1 MDDKVATAAYSL
13 EHFYHGPLAS
23 ESQQQ
28 GDARLLAASPGVIPA
43 HIADALRH
51 ASIMPAAGLAAWAL
65 VRGQASPFIMAQAA
79 AAENGVPLRH
89 YILFSSDVLRAL
101 GGNLQTLFTLIE
113 PQMPRFAAA
122 GRSLGLIRLAD
133 VSAPSPAAQEEA
145 MLGLM
150 TFTRDRLDVIE
161 ALLAAIIR
169 GVTVAVRGAP
179 FDLAPRTAFIE
190 GLLALLPAPA
200 RFGVTFT
207 THYTPG
213 IEAQIVFCDGAAPH
227 DLPPEPVLIYDWKT
241 AQVSGHRVEDDYSRF
256 IKSQLRLDTR
266 LVIEQTEALTPV
278 AGWRIRRGDALGDAL
293 KVAARRLRVDHA
305 LLNHLPVQASEV
317 ARILAED
324 PTLTDSLRAVYI
336 QHLLAFSLAL
346 DEEEENS
353 DLLLIVARGNP
364 DLERAILQQMEQALL
379 DGRSGP
385 VYRRLA
391 LWLDR
396 PDGFKGMYWAD
407 LAQRAAAARAQELAA
422 QGDADGLTAFLGELR
437 ANSSF
442 AEMSASAPG
451 LIEAALPLAS
461 DAPAL
466 ARMIF
471 MLAAAHLPTD
481 RWQRIATHGPLLSQL
496 PAAVSQ
502 LLAYYTRK
510 TPAAPPPGALAQACI
525 EFDPSMQP
533 VLFIRFAELA
543 VLVGRFDVFD
553 DTALRG
559 LAEAAAS
566 SWGDLYDAAIRWV
579 ISSLSRENVLSALD
593 PTARPH
599 LLAALLARRAYG
611 ELASELQRHGRML
624 YAGDR
629 QFDYA
634 LLAHRLLRDS
644 TLPPEDLLD
653 ALNALAQGG
662 VKPLPLALAHF
673 GALERQRWR
682 PEMGSAAAALTA
694 LIVENRRIAEL
705 IPIDMLVELL
715 NYHVNR
721 RDGPAARRIAALLPL
736 LASRQGEAGA
746 LTMVSVY
753 RALNWDKDS
762 RASALNELRHFVR
775 HCSERSMPAVT
786 ALFGRELGDAIRI
799 DLETTAVIYRLMGAE
814 HIGDYAYSLHTF
826 AQFLFDT
833 GLVYL
838 DKTNPPGLHMLVG
851 DLDSLNGG
859 LSNDERQALAAA
871 MLELGRLLAALAAQH
886 RTQHAREEDAYIEAL
901 LAGRGVAHSVLDVF
915 RVMGGYFARG
925 RRLSVRT
932 ERAINNHPLAD
943 RSAQSLLRE
952 VEQINRLIKNALH
965 ALPPE
970 RALALDAGAVQRDVE
985 SLWSGISL
993 YERRMLVRD
1002 LAIDLQRI
1010 ADLTLMITE
1019 RADLRALRDD
1029 SSLARKL
1036 DANRQRPENAL
1047 EFYRFV
1053 HGYFAARVR

>member
-1 MDDKVATAAYSL
+1 MDGEVATAAYSL
-13 EHFYHGPLAS
+13 EHFYHGPLIS
-23 ESQQQ
+23 ENQQQ
-28 GDARLLAASPGVIPA
+28 SDVRLLAASPGVIPA

-51 ASIMPAAGLAAWAL
+51 ASLMPADGLSAWAL
-65 VRGQASPFIMAQAA
+65 VRGQASPFIMAQAT
-79 AAENGVPLRH
+79 AAENGAPLRH

-101 GGNLQTLFTLIE
+101 GGNLQILFTLIE
-113 PQMPRFAAA
+113 PQMPRFTGA
-122 GRSLGLIRLAD
+122 GRSLGLVTLAN
-133 VSAPSPAAQEEA
+133 VSPPSPAAQEEA

-169 GVTVAVRGAP
+169 GVTVAVCGAP
-179 FDLAPRTAFIE
+179 LDLALRTAFIE

-200 RFGVTFT
+200 RFGVTFA

-213 IEAQIVFCDGAAPH
+213 INAQIVFCDGASPH
-227 DLPPEPVLIYDWKT
+227 ELPPEPVLIYDWKT
-241 AQVSGHRVEDDYSRF
+241 AQVSGQRVEDDYSRF

-293 KVAARRLRVDHA
+293 KIAARRLRVDHA
-305 LLNHLPVQASEV
+305 LLNHLPVEASEV

-346 DEEEENS
+346 DEDENS
-353 DLLLIVARGNP
+353 DLLLIVARGNS

-407 LAQRAAAARAQELAA
+407 LAQRAAAARAQELAD
-422 QGDADGLTAFLGELR
+422 QGDAAGLTAFLGELR

-451 LIEAALPLAS
+451 LIEAALPLAN
-461 DAPAL
+461 DEPAL

-481 RWQRIATHGPLLSQL
+481 RWQRIATLGPLLSQL
-496 PAAVSQ
+496 PTAVSR

-510 TPAAPPPGALAQACI
+510 TPAPPPPGALAQACT
-525 EFDPSMQP
+525 EFEPSMQP

-553 DTALRG
+553 DSALRG

-566 SWGDLYDAAIRWV
+566 SWGDLYDAPIRWV
-579 ISSLSRENVLSALD
+579 VSSLSRENVLAGLD
-593 PTARPH
+593 PTARPY
-599 LLAALLARRAYG
+599 LLATLLARRAYG
-611 ELASELQRHGRML
+611 ELAGELQRHGRML

-629 QFDYA
+629 QLDYA

-644 TLPPEDLLD
+644 ALPPEDLLD

-673 GALERQRWR
+673 GALERRGWG
-682 PEMGSAAAALTA
+682 PEMGPAAAALTA

-705 IPIDMLVELL
+705 IPTDMLVDLL
-715 NYHVNR
+715 NYHVSR

-736 LASRQGEAGA
+736 LAARQGEAGA
-746 LTMVSVY
+746 LTMATMY
-753 RALNWDKDS
+753 RALSWDEDS
-762 RASALNELRHFVR
+762 RANALNELRRFVR
-775 HCSERSMPAVT
+775 HCSERSVPEVT
-786 ALFGRELGDAIRI
+786 ALFGRELGDAIRT
-799 DLETTAVIYRLMGAE
+799 DLETTAALYRLMGAE

-838 DKTNPPGLHMLVG
+838 DKPSQPGLHMLVG

-859 LSNDERQALAAA
+859 LSNDERQTLAAA
-871 MLELGRLLAALAAQH
+871 MLELGRLIAALAAQH
-886 RTQHAREEDAYIEAL
+886 RAQHPREDDAHIEAL

-925 RRLSVRT
+925 RRLNVRT

-985 SLWSGISL
+985 SLWGDISL

-1010 ADLTLMITE
+1010 ADLTLMITD
-1019 RADLRALRDD
+1019 RVDLRALRDN
-1029 SSLARKL
+1029 STLARKL

>member
-1 MDDKVATAAYSL
+1 MDDEVATAAYSL
-13 EHFYHGPLAS
+13 EHFYHGPLIS

-43 HIADALRH
+43 HISDALRH

-79 AAENGVPLRH
+79 AAENGAPLRH

-101 GGNLQTLFTLIE
+101 GGNLQLLFTLIE
-113 PQMPRFAAA
+113 PQMPRFTAA
-122 GRSLGLIRLAD
+122 GRSLGLVTLAN

-169 GVTVAVRGAP
+169 GVTVAVRSAP
-179 FDLAPRTAFIE
+179 LDLAPRTAFIE

-200 RFGVTFT
+200 RFGVTFA

-213 IEAQIVFCDGAAPH
+213 IEAQIVFCDGASPR

-241 AQVSGHRVEDDYSRF
+241 AQVSGQQVEDDYSRF

-278 AGWRIRRGDALGDAL
+278 AGWRIRRGDALGEAL

-305 LLNHLPVQASEV
+305 LLNNLPVQASEV

-324 PTLTDSLRAVYI
+324 PTLTDALRAVYI

-346 DEEEENS
+346 DEDENS

-364 DLERAILQQMEQALL
+364 DLERAILQQLERALL

-385 VYRRLA
+385 VYHRLA

-407 LAQRAAAARAQELAA
+407 LAQRAAAARAQELAD
-422 QGDADGLTAFLGELR
+422 QGDAAGLTAFLGDLR

-451 LIEAALPLAS
+451 LIEAALPLANEE
-461 DAPAL
+461 PAL

-481 RWQRIATHGPLLSQL
+481 RWQRIATLGPLLSQL
-496 PAAVSQ
+496 PTAVSR
-502 LLAYYTRK
+502 LLAYCTRK
-510 TPAAPPPGALAQACI
+510 TPAAPPPGVLAQACT

-553 DTALRG
+553 DSALRG

-566 SWGDLYDAAIRWV
+566 TWGDLYDAAIRWV
-579 ISSLSRENVLSALD
+579 ISSLSRENVLAALD
-593 PTARPH
+593 PTARPY

-611 ELASELQRHGRML
+611 ELAGELQRHGRLL

-644 TLPPEDLLD
+644 SLPPEDLLD

-673 GALERQRWR
+673 GALERQRWG
-682 PEMGSAAAALTA
+682 PEMGPAAAALTA

-715 NYHVNR
+715 NYHVDQ

-736 LASRQGEAGA
+736 LAARQGEAGA
-746 LTMVSVY
+746 LTMVNLY
-753 RALNWDKDS
+753 RALNWDEDS

-775 HCSERSMPAVT
+775 RCSERSIPAVT
-786 ALFGRELGDAIRI
+786 ALFGRELGDAIRT
-799 DLETTAVIYRLMGAE
+799 DLETTAAIYRLMGAE

-838 DKTNPPGLHMLVG
+838 DKTSQPGLHMLIG

-871 MLELGRLLAALAAQH
+871 MLELGRLIAALAAQH
-886 RTQHAREEDAYIEAL
+886 RAQHAREEDAHIEAL
-901 LAGRGVAHSVLDVF
+901 LAGRGTAHSVLDVF

-932 ERAINNHPLAD
+932 ERAINSHPLAD

-970 RALALDAGAVQRDVE
+970 RALALNAGAVQRDVE

-1029 SSLARKL
+1029 STLARRL